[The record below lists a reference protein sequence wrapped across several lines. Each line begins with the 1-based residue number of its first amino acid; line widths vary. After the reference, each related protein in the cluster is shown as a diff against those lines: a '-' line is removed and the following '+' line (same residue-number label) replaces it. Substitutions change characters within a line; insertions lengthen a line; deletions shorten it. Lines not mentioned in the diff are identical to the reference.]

1 MSKVVDFKKPEN
13 VENYVGET
21 KYFEVLRDT
30 PEKILEVLNGKNEQ
44 GEERTIE
51 DLQRLFTEELYA
63 FKAFIESN
71 YTHEQIPELKEVEK
85 VLMTEFDAND
95 KRIEETFY
103 TLENSKEVNGS
114 ELAGKVVDFLEKVEV
129 EFRGTQ
135 VVLDCINYWKGLA
148 DKKIKT
154 KPVQHAVF
162 DTTLRLLNTLKYK
175 GSEGLKNITDI
186 NNWFLPSH
194 NAYNKNL
201 IYMHVLSAK
210 HQEILQMIN
219 PNMAEGNPAYMG

>member
-1 MSKVVDFKKPEN
+1 MSKVVDFKKPET
-13 VENYVGET
+13 ENYVGET
-21 KYFEVLRDT
+21 KYFEILRDT
-30 PEKILEVLNGKNEQ
+30 PEAITEVLNGKNEQ
-44 GEERTIE
+44 GEERSVE
-51 DLQRLFTEELYA
+51 DLQKLFTEELYA

-95 KRIEETFY
+95 KRIENTFY
-103 TLENSKEVNGS
+103 ELENSKEINGS
-114 ELAGKVVDFLEKVEV
+114 ELAGKVIRFLEKVEV

-135 VVLDCINYWKGLA
+135 VVLDCINYWAGLA
-148 DKKIKT
+148 DKKIKS
-154 KPVQHAVF
+154 KVVQHAVF

-175 GSEGLKNITDI
+175 GHADLQDITSI
-186 NNWFLPSH
+186 NSWFLPSH

-219 PNMAEGNPAYMG
+219 PNLGENPQYMG

>member
-1 MSKVVDFKKPEN
+1 MSKVVDFKKPEDN
-13 VENYVGET
+13 TENYVGET

-30 PEKILEVLNGKNEQ
+30 PEKILEVLNGKSV
-44 GEERTIE
+44 E
-51 DLQRLFTEELYA
+51 DLQRLFTEELYG

-71 YTHEQIPELKEVEK
+71 YNHEQIQELKEVEK

-103 TLENSKEVNGS
+103 TLENSKEIDGS
-114 ELAGKVVDFLEKVEV
+114 VLASKVVDFLDKVEV
-129 EFRGTQ
+129 EFRASQ
-135 VVLDCINYWKGLA
+135 VLLDCINYWKGLA

-154 KPVQHAVF
+154 KLVQHAVF

-175 GSEGLKNITDI
+175 GSESLKDITNI

-194 NAYNKNL
+194 EQYNKNL

-219 PNMAEGNPAYMG
+219 PNMVENPQYMG

>member
-1 MSKVVDFKKPEN
+1 MSKVVDFKKPET
-13 VENYVGET
+13 ENYVGET

-30 PEKILEVLNGKNEQ
+30 PEKILEVLNGKKED
-44 GEERTIE
+44 GTEYTIE

-71 YTHEQIPELKEVEK
+71 YNHEQIPELKEVEK
-85 VLMTEFDAND
+85 VLMSEFDAND

-103 TLENSKEVNGS
+103 TLENTKEVNGS
-114 ELAGKVVDFLEKVEV
+114 ELAGKVVRFLEKVEV

-135 VVLDCINYWKGLA
+135 VVLDCINYWSGLS
-148 DKKIKT
+148 DKKIKE
-154 KPVQHAVF
+154 KKVQHAVF
-162 DTTLRLLNTLKYK
+162 DTTLRLINTLKYK
-175 GSEGLKNITDI
+175 GHADLLDI
-186 NNWFLPSH
+186 VCINDWFMPSH
-194 NAYNKNL
+194 NEYNKNL

-219 PNMAEGNPAYMG
+219 PNMAENNPAYMG